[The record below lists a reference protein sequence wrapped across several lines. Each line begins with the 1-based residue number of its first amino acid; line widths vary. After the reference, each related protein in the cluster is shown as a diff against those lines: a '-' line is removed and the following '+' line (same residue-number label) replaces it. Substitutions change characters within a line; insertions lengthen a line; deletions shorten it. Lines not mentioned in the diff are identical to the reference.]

1 MHYFLALYVGTCYNL
16 GMAQINITSASGE
29 TIRTIHEFRF
39 VCGCANRDCPRAT
52 LFQAVIKLGAVIEE
66 LSDDEVET
74 SDAGEQMDIA
84 RRAYMAAAKDCDGS
98 GPGLSRL
105 MPPLSGLTYEP
116 DFRDARND
124 AAMDAAKEAR
134 LGY

>member
-1 MHYFLALYVGTCYNL
+1 
-16 GMAQINITSASGE
+16 MAHINITSAVTGE
-29 TIRTIHEFRF
+29 ILRTIHEFRF

-52 LFQAVIKLGAVIEE
+52 LFHGMRILGAVIDE

-74 SDAGEQMDIA
+74 SDAGEQMDMA

-116 DFRDARND
+116 DFRDALND
-124 AAMDAAKEAR
+124 AAFDAAKEAR
-134 LGY
+134 LGC

>member
-1 MHYFLALYVGTCYNL
+1 
-16 GMAQINITSASGE
+16 MAHINITSDVTGE
-29 TIRTIHEFRF
+29 ILRTIHEFRF

-52 LFQAVIKLGAVIEE
+52 LFHGMRILGAVIEE
-66 LSDDEVET
+66 LTDDEVET
-74 SDAGEQMDIA
+74 SDAGEQLDMA

-116 DFRDARND
+116 DFRDALND